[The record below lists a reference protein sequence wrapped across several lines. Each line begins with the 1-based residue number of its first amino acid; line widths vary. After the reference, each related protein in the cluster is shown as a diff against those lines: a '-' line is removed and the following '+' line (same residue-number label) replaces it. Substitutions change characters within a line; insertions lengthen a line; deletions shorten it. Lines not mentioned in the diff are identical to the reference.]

1 MAPERG
7 EEHSR
12 GYRGGMDTSAAS
24 ITFIP
29 DLRADAVVAPGGLGH
44 TTVLNAPGVRIVVL
58 TFAAGH
64 VLKEHRAPKTL
75 LMQALDGCLRV
86 TAGGQVTELVPGTLL
101 RLDASL
107 IHEVEALDESR
118 LMLTLIG

>member
-1 MAPERG
+1 
-7 EEHSR
+7 
-12 GYRGGMDTSAAS
+12 MDNSPNP

-29 DLRADAVVAPGGLGH
+29 DVRADAVVAPGGLGH
-44 TTVLNAPGVRIVVL
+44 STVFNSPGARVVVL

-86 TAGGQVTELVPGTLL
+86 TAGGQVTDLVPGALL
-101 RLDASL
+101 CLDVSL
-107 IHEVEALDESR
+107 VHEVEALEESR

>member
-1 MAPERG
+1 
-7 EEHSR
+7 
-12 GYRGGMDTSAAS
+12 MDNSAAP

-29 DLRADAVVAPGGLGH
+29 DLRAGAVAAPGGLGH
-44 TTVLNAPGVRIVVL
+44 SSVLNAPGVRVVVL

-86 TAGGQVTELVPGTLL
+86 TAGGRVTDLVPGALL
-101 RLDASL
+101 RLDESL
-107 IHEVEALDESR
+107 QHEVEALGESR

>member
-1 MAPERG
+1 
-7 EEHSR
+7 
-12 GYRGGMDTSAAS
+12 MDNSAAP

-29 DLRADAVVAPGGLGH
+29 DVRADASLAPGGLGH
-44 TTVLNAPGVRIVVL
+44 STVLNAPGVRVVVL

-86 TAGGQVTELVPGTLL
+86 TAGGKVTDLVPGALL
-101 RLDASL
+101 RLDESL
-107 IHEVEALDESR
+107 QHEVEALEESR